1 MNRSRPPMLTRIVRL
16 ALLILWTITIVIG
29 RVHHPLL
36 AIATDA
42 APTPARVTMPVVLD
56 GRELFELGDAG
67 PFSARERVQRVELG
81 LRQFLRSPTQP
92 PEVITASLNGNDT
105 IRLNDRHLLTVTDS
119 DIEPG
124 LTTTEQAEI
133 WRDLLIVDLQRAL
146 QERQPDY
153 FQDQQLKAFQIL
165 GIAAILYLLSWEL
178 DVILRRRLHS
188 DDRTPSKPEIFPS
201 ETDRVRHTLLHL
213 ALLGAQ
219 GIGWIITFYYTTG
232 LFPQS
237 RQWRYNFIANFTRP
251 ILLLGDRYSS
261 ILDLTLL
268 LIMLVGL
275 WFSVLWVTDRFRS
288 QVLSMTGADRSIQ
301 DITIVLGRFVLLF
314 IGLSIVLQIW
324 GIDIASLAVLISA
337 LSVGIGFGLQ
347 NIANNFISG
356 IIISFDRS
364 MKVGDFIQLNDLM
377 GTVERIG
384 TRSTELRTLDHVSIV
399 VPNSRFLEEALVNWN
414 HGNPVSR
421 IGIPVDVAYGSD
433 SDRVRTAL
441 LEVARN
447 YEPLLPAPEPQVWF
461 RGFGDSA
468 LKFELL
474 VWIRDPQNQ
483 FKYMS
488 ELNYRIYDV
497 LARYNIE
504 IPFPQRDLHL
514 KSLHFD
520 PVIKSLELND
530 PNESW

>member
-1 MNRSRPPMLTRIVRL
+1 
-16 ALLILWTITIVIG
+16 
-29 RVHHPLL
+29 
-36 AIATDA
+36 
-42 APTPARVTMPVVLD
+42 
-56 GRELFELGDAG
+56 
-67 PFSARERVQRVELG
+67 
-81 LRQFLRSPTQP
+81 
-92 PEVITASLNGNDT
+92 
-105 IRLNDRHLLTVTDS
+105 
-119 DIEPG
+119 
-124 LTTTEQAEI
+124 
-133 WRDLLIVDLQRAL
+133 
-146 QERQPDY
+146 
-153 FQDQQLKAFQIL
+153 
-165 GIAAILYLLSWEL
+165 
-178 DVILRRRLHS
+178 
-188 DDRTPSKPEIFPS
+188 
-201 ETDRVRHTLLHL
+201 
-213 ALLGAQ
+213 
-219 GIGWIITFYYTTG
+219 
-232 LFPQS
+232 
-237 RQWRYNFIANFTRP
+237 
-251 ILLLGDRYSS
+251 
-261 ILDLTLL
+261 
-268 LIMLVGL
+268 
-275 WFSVLWVTDRFRS
+275 
-288 QVLSMTGADRSIQ
+288 
-301 DITIVLGRFVLLF
+301 
-314 IGLSIVLQIW
+314 VLQIW

-520 PVIKSLELND
+520 PAIKSLELND
-530 PNESW
+530 PNESR